1 MFASVMDSTGNS
13 HPSYPRQ
20 AISPVQSPDPV
31 ADAAAANGGDGLSFN
46 FKLMTLCAT
55 YNVSLDL
62 DSLDIILEEK
72 TPCLSPSPN
81 RMQPE
86 SPIQLA
92 AELQLELDDIDD
104 KDTYI
109 QSIVQAYNRLKA
121 EEDTLKAEE
130 TAVRELAQKQQLM
143 VK

>member
-92 AELQLELDDIDD
+92 TNVLLDLEEIEEPDKSTYMQLISERYD
-104 KDTYI
+104 
-109 QSIVQAYNRLKA
+109 AFKA
-121 EEDTLKAEE
+121 EAAAALES
-130 TAVRELAQKQQLM
+130 AQKEQLLAPA
-143 VK
+143 